1 MTDLRKLA
9 RGQTCKIRVPGECIG
24 GTETTVLCH
33 VKERWCGSI
42 KPPDI
47 CAIHG
52 CVACHDV
59 FDGRRQTHYT
69 REQLDHI
76 ALGALCE
83 QLRWYAENNVFDKSM
98 NTGPSKSLPRRYA

>member
-9 RGQTCKIRVPGECIG
+9 RGQSCKFRFPGICVG

-33 VKERWCGSI
+33 IKERWFGSI

-47 CAIHG
+47 CGIHG
-52 CVACHDV
+52 CVACHAV
-59 FDGRRQTHYT
+59 FDGRQQSDFT
-69 REQLDHI
+69 REQLDHM

-83 QLRWYAENNVFDKSM
+83 QLRWYAENEHFDKSM
-98 NTGPSKSLPRRYA
+98 NTGLSKTLPRRIA